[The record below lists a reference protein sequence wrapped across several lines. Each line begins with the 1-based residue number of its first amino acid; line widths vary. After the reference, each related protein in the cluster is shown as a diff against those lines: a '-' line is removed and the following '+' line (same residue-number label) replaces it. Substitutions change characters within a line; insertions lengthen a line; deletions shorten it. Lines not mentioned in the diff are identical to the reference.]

1 MVGERIKSIRE
12 SKGITINE
20 LAHNAEISKS
30 YISSIER
37 GLQKNPSINVLDKI
51 AAALGVSLDLLL
63 DSNASNISLED
74 DWVKLLKEAIGQGLT
89 KEEFIQFTMLMGVKR
104 KKSTYEAEIQNSNR
118 KTI

>member
-20 LAHNAEISKS
+20 LAHVADISKS

-37 GLQKNPSINVLDKI
+37 GIQKNPSINVLEKI
-51 AAALGVSLDLLL
+51 AAALGVSLDILL
-63 DSNASNISLED
+63 DSKNSDINLED

-104 KKSTYEAEIQNSNR
+104 KKASFDSSHIH
-118 KTI
+118 KKKWTI